1 MKTKII
7 AAKMLSAVVLA
18 ATVFSAHADNKSDG
32 VTFPELKETWLEI
45 GDFTGPDH
53 IRRIHLG
60 MNKDQVAS
68 QIGNPHFSE
77 GIGGTKI
84 WNYAFNFYTGRG
96 DEYITCQYQ
105 VHFDRKDTRVKGTYW
120 KDKQCE
126 DLVNEKP
133 VNLPIINQQ
142 HPLVLN
148 SDGLF
153 AFGRSGLNDLQIS
166 GRENLSNLVGQLKT
180 GYKTIRSIKI
190 VGYTDRIGSVKS
202 NNALSLARAE
212 TVKHYLVSQGISSA
226 LITTSG
232 SGSSSPVV
240 NCPGK
245 SSPQVIACLM
255 PNRRIE
261 VTVNGDI

>member
-1 MKTKII
+1 MKTKIFT
-7 AAKMLSAVVLA
+7 AKLLTVAML
-18 ATVFSAHADNKSDG
+18 ATFGSTAYADNKSDG
-32 VTFPELKETWLEI
+32 VTFPELKNSWLKT

-53 IRRIHLG
+53 IRRIRIG
-60 MNKDQVAS
+60 MDKDQVAL
-68 QIGNPHFSE
+68 QIGNPHFNE
-77 GIGGTKI
+77 GVEGPNI
-84 WNYAFNFYTGRG
+84 WNYAFNFYTGKG

-105 VHFDRKDTRVKGTYW
+105 VHYDDKDTRVKGTYW

-133 VNLPIINQQ
+133 VNAPVVNQQ

-153 AFGRSGLNDLQIS
+153 AFGRSGLNDLQLS

-202 NNALSLARAE
+202 NNALSLARAN
-212 TVKHYLVSQGISSA
+212 TVKNYLVSQGINPD
-226 LITTSG
+226 LISTTG
-232 SGSSSPVV
+232 SGSSNPVV

-245 SSPQVIACLM
+245 NTASVIACLM